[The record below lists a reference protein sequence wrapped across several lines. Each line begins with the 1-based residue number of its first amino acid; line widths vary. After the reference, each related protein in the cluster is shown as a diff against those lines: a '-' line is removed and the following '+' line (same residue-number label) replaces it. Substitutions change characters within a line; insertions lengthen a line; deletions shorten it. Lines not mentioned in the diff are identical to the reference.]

1 MNLNLNLNVNPG
13 QGLCGSRHGGGRPRA
28 WIAAALALVLL
39 GGLNPARAEK
49 AGHAHQHGA
58 VTVSIGIEAD
68 TVTLLVEAPLD
79 SLVGFEHAPRT
90 AAQKRAAQ
98 ALLARL
104 RSPAGLF
111 QPDAAAACQIG
122 AFEVDGGVLEATG
135 AAPSD
140 GHADLDATYTWT
152 CASPQALRS
161 LDLAGLMQA
170 APRIERVSAQIAS
183 PQGQFKAALKRPATV
198 LRWGR

>member
-1 MNLNLNLNVNPG
+1 MNLNMNMNIG
-13 QGLCGSRHGGGRPRA
+13 SGLYGSRHGGGRQRA

-68 TVTLLVEAPLD
+68 TVTLLLEAPLD

-90 AAQKRAAQ
+90 AAQKQAAQ

-104 RSPAGLF
+104 RAPAGLF

-122 AFEVDGGVLEATG
+122 AFEIEPGVLEATG
-135 AAPSD
+135 AASSD
-140 GHADLDATYTWT
+140 GHADLEATYTWT
-152 CASPQALRS
+152 CARPLALRS

-170 APRIERVSAQIAS
+170 APRIARVDARIAS
-183 PQGQFKAALKRPATV
+183 PQGQFKAGLKRPATL